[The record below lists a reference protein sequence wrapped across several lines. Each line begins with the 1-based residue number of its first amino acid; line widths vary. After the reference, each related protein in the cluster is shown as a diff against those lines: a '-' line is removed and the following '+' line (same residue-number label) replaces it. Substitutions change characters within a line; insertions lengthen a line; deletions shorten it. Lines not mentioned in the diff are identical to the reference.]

1 MKILLFCLFVTLTL
15 SLHIKHEETQKTHT
29 IKFIGAN
36 PKDGKYSTCEI
47 LLQSDEV
54 IHRVANHEDEKLK
67 KSESTVIVE
76 KMPQFLE
83 HGGLKILIQKKKKQ
97 QKQTKSLKFLEQIKN
112 QLEHN

>member
-1 MKILLFCLFVTLTL
+1 MKFLLFCLLVTLTF
-15 SLHIKHEETQKTHT
+15 SLKVKHEETQKTHT

-54 IHRVANHEDEKLK
+54 VHRIANHEDEKLK

-83 HGGLKILIQKKKKQ
+83 HGGLKKINSKKKKQ
-97 QKQTKSLKFLEQIKN
+97 PKQTKSLKSLDQTKK
-112 QLEHN
+112 QSEHN